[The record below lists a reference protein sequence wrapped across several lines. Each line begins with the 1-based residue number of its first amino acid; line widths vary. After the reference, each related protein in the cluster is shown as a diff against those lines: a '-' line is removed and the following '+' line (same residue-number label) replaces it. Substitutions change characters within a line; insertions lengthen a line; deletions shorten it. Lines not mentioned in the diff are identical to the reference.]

1 MSHLVHEVIE
11 GLSARLHA
19 RSAVLL
25 HSLESRT
32 TGLALTW
39 LLLVSAASLLRIVLS
54 PLGDVDSAML
64 APYAL
69 LALAPV
75 ATFLL
80 ALRWFADADRGPQPS
95 IRLARVG
102 RWRDV
107 SAEEARRHPLY
118 GTSGI
123 MLSLTIGMLM
133 NVAFRTGEYLLTMPA
148 INAGAPEWLTTLHL
162 AMTLD
167 TVVIGS
173 LYVVAFAMALRR
185 VALFPRFL
193 ALVWLL
199 DLTAQLLVAQ
209 AATAVGLP
217 PSVAG
222 ALHGLLAL
230 NVQKVLISVAL
241 WAPYLILS
249 KRVNVTFRHRVAA

>member
-1 MSHLVHEVIE
+1 
-11 GLSARLHA
+11 
-19 RSAVLL
+19 
-25 HSLESRT
+25 
-32 TGLALTW
+32 
-39 LLLVSAASLLRIVLS
+39 
-54 PLGDVDSAML
+54 
-64 APYAL
+64 
-69 LALAPV
+69 
-75 ATFLL
+75 
-80 ALRWFADADRGPQPS
+80 
-95 IRLARVG
+95 
-102 RWRDV
+102 
-107 SAEEARRHPLY
+107 
-118 GTSGI
+118 
-123 MLSLTIGMLM
+123 
-133 NVAFRTGEYLLTMPA
+133 
-148 INAGAPEWLTTLHL
+148 
-162 AMTLD
+162 
-167 TVVIGS
+167 
-173 LYVVAFAMALRR
+173 MALRR